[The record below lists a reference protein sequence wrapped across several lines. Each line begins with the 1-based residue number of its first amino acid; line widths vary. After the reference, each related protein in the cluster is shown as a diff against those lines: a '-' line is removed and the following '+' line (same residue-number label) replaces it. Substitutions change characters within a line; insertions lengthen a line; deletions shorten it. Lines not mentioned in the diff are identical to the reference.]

1 MGIKELR
8 EQFNA
13 YVNEALQESYDNM
26 VQQQGQKKTGRVNE
40 FSTYNTKNKNSPNRV
55 DEKKKPYNAK
65 SRQTRLEQESNN
77 NPQADR
83 TMQPSQGS
91 ITHKTTHI
99 EGKEAKRE
107 NKSEMAA
114 YSSKKA
120 EGSTKK
126 DISQSAGVGAGKITN
141 DDNNKIYSDK
151 VKTNAMAAY
160 LGDMTF
166 QRKDIIKGIIYSEI
180 LAPKF

>member
-1 MGIKELR
+1 MGIKDLR

-13 YVNEALQESYDNM
+13 YVNEAMQENYDNM
-26 VQQQGQKKTGRVNE
+26 MQQQSQKKTGRVNE
-40 FSTYNTKNKNSPNRV
+40 YNTKNENERNRA

-83 TMQPSQGS
+83 SMQPSQGS
-91 ITHKTTHI
+91 IIHKTTHV
-99 EGKEAKRE
+99 EGKELKRE